1 MCYNAQ
7 IIDKFN
13 IVEANIIYGI
23 TKIDLIYYEIIL
35 KPPHDVLP
43 VEEKWLNLSHLMDV
57 YIKCW

>member
-1 MCYNAQ
+1 MWYNTQ

-13 IVEANIIYGI
+13 IVEANTIYGI
-23 TKIDLIYYEIIL
+23 TKADLLYYEIIL

-43 VEEKWLNLSHLMDV
+43 MEEKWLNLSRLMDI